1 MRVYAGLVSV
11 LMVLVWASCGLA
23 SSVSYSY
30 DAQGRLLEA
39 SYDDGAAE
47 RYSYDA
53 TGNRVGRE
61 QAGGASVR
69 ILEDGEG
76 AEPGGWRVYDNDPAG
91 AVIARV
97 YDSDRGS
104 GVMEFRGSRTAN
116 GYRLRNADNSNWNAA
131 GYRHI
136 EWSVRYSEPFIVY
149 VGVRTRAGF
158 RYLQYTSASG
168 RDLLGT
174 GMYVQYGL
182 GSELHDGAWHRV
194 VRDLEADL
202 KAGQPD
208 NELEAVDSFL
218 IRGSGRVDDIKIW

>member
-104 GVMEFRGSRTAN
+104 RVVEFRGEPDGQRVPAAECGQQQLERCGVSS
-116 GYRLRNADNSNWNAA
+116 YRV
-131 GYRHI
+131 
-136 EWSVRYSEPFIVY
+136 E
-149 VGVRTRAGF
+149 RA
-158 RYLQYTSASG
+158 LQ
-168 RDLLGT
+168 
-174 GMYVQYGL
+174 
-182 GSELHDGAWHRV
+182 
-194 VRDLEADL
+194 
-202 KAGQPD
+202 
-208 NELEAVDSFL
+208 
-218 IRGSGRVDDIKIW
+218 